1 MAQDDRRKSNA
12 ALLSVASNTLLII
25 LKLLVGLWIGSVSII
40 SEAAHSSVDLL
51 AAIIAFV
58 AVRVSGRPADE
69 SHPFGHGKVENLSG
83 TFEALLIFIAAIWI
97 LYEAAEKL
105 RNPQPLNQAGLG
117 ILVMLISVAVN
128 IIVSRRLYQVGE
140 ETNSVALKADAC
152 HLHADIYTSLG
163 VLIGLAIIMMGKL
176 IMPELSLYW
185 VDPAAAIIVALLII
199 RAAYHLTLESAR
211 DLVDVGLP
219 EDETDDL
226 RRHIAA
232 FAPTIR
238 GFHKLRTRKAGA
250 DRFVEFHIRVDAAM
264 SVDESHRIT
273 DMLTC
278 SIKEHYPGT
287 TVSIHIEPCNCALA
301 KEESC
306 GCLLSEESRKSLKAV
321 GETN

>member
-25 LKLLVGLWIGSVSII
+25 LKLMVGLWIGSISII

-163 VLIGLAIIMMGKL
+163 VLIGLAIIMIGKL

-219 EDETDDL
+219 EDETEHL

-238 GFHKLRTRKAGA
+238 GIHKLRTRKAGA
-250 DRFVEFHIRVDAAM
+250 DRFVDFHIRVDASM

-273 DMLTC
+273 DMIAC

-287 TVSIHIEPCNCALA
+287 TVSIHIEPCNCSLA

-306 GCLLSEESRKSLKAV
+306 GCMLSEEDRKSLQAR
-321 GETN
+321 GG

>member
-1 MAQDDRRKSNA
+1 MAQDDSRKSNA

-58 AVRVSGRPADE
+58 AVRVSGRPADH

-176 IMPELSLYW
+176 IMPEINLYW

-219 EDETDDL
+219 EDETEHL
-226 RRHIAA
+226 RRHISA

-238 GFHKLRTRKAGA
+238 GIHKMRTRKAGA
-250 DRFVEFHIRVDAAM
+250 DRFVDFHIRVDASM

-273 DMLTC
+273 DMITC

-287 TVSIHIEPCNCALA
+287 TVSIHIEPCNCSLA

-306 GCLLSEESRKSLKAV
+306 GCMLSEEDRKSLQARE
-321 GETN
+321 G

>member
-25 LKLLVGLWIGSVSII
+25 LKLFVGMRIGSVSII

-83 TFEALLIFIAAIWI
+83 TFEAILIFIAAIWI

-128 IIVSRRLYQVGE
+128 FFVSRRLYQVGE

-163 VLIGLAIIMMGKL
+163 VLIGLAIIMLGTL
-176 IMPELSLYW
+176 LLPALSLYW
-185 VDPAAAIIVALLII
+185 VGRDSAIIVALCSL
-199 RAAYHLTLESAR
+199 RAA
-211 DLVDVGLP
+211 
-219 EDETDDL
+219 
-226 RRHIAA
+226 
-232 FAPTIR
+232 
-238 GFHKLRTRKAGA
+238 
-250 DRFVEFHIRVDAAM
+250 
-264 SVDESHRIT
+264 
-273 DMLTC
+273 
-278 SIKEHYPGT
+278 
-287 TVSIHIEPCNCALA
+287 
-301 KEESC
+301 
-306 GCLLSEESRKSLKAV
+306 
-321 GETN
+321 